1 MKLSYRAYCCHG
13 VKSFDCGQ
21 EALDYFLK
29 QMIQGKDVELW
40 SVVTEKKKNLYS
52 STQKLM
58 GKYESN
64 NQLYKGGLV
73 YED

>member
-1 MKLSYRAYCCHG
+1 MKLSYRAECCHG
-13 VKSFDCGQ
+13 VKKFDCGQ

-58 GKYESN
+58 GKYVSDN
-64 NQLYKGGLV
+64 SMCGRLV
-73 YED
+73 YDD

>member
-1 MKLSYRAYCCHG
+1 MKLSYRAYCCNG

-21 EALDYFLK
+21 EALDYYLK

-40 SVVTEKKKNLYS
+40 SVVTEETKKVYK
-52 STQKLM
+52 STQRLM

-64 NQLYKGGLV
+64 NLYYKGGLV
-73 YED
+73 YDE